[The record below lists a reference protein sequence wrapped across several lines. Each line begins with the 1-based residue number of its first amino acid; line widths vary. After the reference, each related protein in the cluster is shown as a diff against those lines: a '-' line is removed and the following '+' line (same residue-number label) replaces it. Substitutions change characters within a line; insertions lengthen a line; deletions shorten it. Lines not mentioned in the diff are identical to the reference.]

1 MRIDAYIF
9 FSQEDECIHMFTY
22 RKNINAEK
30 EKEIRASF
38 DEMTGFLNKMETGRE
53 ITALLS
59 RPPDGVYAFFLFDI
73 DNFKQA
79 NDSCGHAFGDY
90 CIREFTS
97 IIRKHFR
104 VNDVLGRVGGDEFA
118 AFIPAPDSEWVED
131 KAKELSNALRVT
143 CTEGG
148 KSWEMSASIGVSIA
162 SIDGNDF
169 DTLYQKADAAL
180 YQTKQRGKNGYTIA

>member
-38 DEMTGFLNKMETGRE
+38 DEMTGFLTKMETGRE

-59 RPPDGVYAFFLFDI
+59 RTAEGVYAFFLFDI

-162 SIDGNDF
+162 PIDGNDF

-180 YQTKQRGKNGYTIA
+180 YQTKQRGKNWYTIA

>member
-1 MRIDAYIF
+1 MRKKQIKEEYREGYVSTFTPENVIRQYEMGNNHLRYDFKITQDGSRYFWMRIDAYIF

-59 RPPDGVYAFFLFDI
+59 RPPDGVYAFFLFDMI
-73 DNFKQA
+73 IL
-79 NDSCGHAFGDY
+79 SRPM
-90 CIREFTS
+90 IRAGTHLEITVSESLLLSSES
-97 IIRKHFR
+97 IFR

-118 AFIPAPDSEWVED
+118 AFIPAPDS
-131 KAKELSNALRVT
+131 
-143 CTEGG
+143 
-148 KSWEMSASIGVSIA
+148 
-162 SIDGNDF
+162 
-169 DTLYQKADAAL
+169 
-180 YQTKQRGKNGYTIA
+180 